1 MESRPFFFL
10 LLLSYVVAALGV
22 AGSWRS
28 PNFGCEHGL
37 LSREES
43 REEAVRTEET
53 LKAAQEFLHA
63 ANGRLAKV
71 PAFAE
76 VHEDHIVVNVKTR
89 DTITSSY

>member
-37 LSREES
+37 LSREE
-43 REEAVRTEET
+43 AVRTEET
-53 LKAAQEFLHA
+53 LKAAQECLHA

-71 PAFAE
+71 PAFVE

-89 DTITSSY
+89 DTTTSSY